1 MMIREDAIIQEKEID
16 LIVPPEM
23 LLPIQLGADKVLFQ
37 FLGAFTLGELTVAVE
52 VEQERSLQRAC
63 LVTNEGAGVLDLPIL
78 LIHEGA
84 DEKELPVPPAG
95 LCHLGRDESLELAP
109 DRHRIVRGKG
119 D

>member
-1 MMIREDAIIQEKEID
+1 MVFREDAIIQEKEID
-16 LIVPPEM
+16 LIVPPEVI
-23 LLPIQLGADKVLFQ
+23 LPIQLGADKGRLQ
-37 FLGAFTLGELTVAVE
+37 FLGELTLGELTVAVE
-52 VEQERSLQRAC
+52 VDQERLLQLAC

-84 DEKELPVPPAG
+84 DEEELPVPPAG
-95 LCHLGRDESLELAP
+95 LYHLGRDESLELAP